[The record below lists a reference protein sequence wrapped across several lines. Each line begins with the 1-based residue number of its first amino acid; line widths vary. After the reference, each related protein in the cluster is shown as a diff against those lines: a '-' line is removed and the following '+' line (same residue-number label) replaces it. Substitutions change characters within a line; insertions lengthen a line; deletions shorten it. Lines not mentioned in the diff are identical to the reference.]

1 MFCLLCNSEEK
12 LYDGLCKSCYLKE
25 FELIKVPEYATFTV
39 CSHCGATLK
48 HDKWIE
54 SAYYDDEI
62 INDAIQ
68 KDIEIN
74 KNLKNVEITTEI
86 LTNRGTMYDCIIH
99 ADGEVLDGELIDKD
113 YPIEV
118 KVVKGVC
125 PDCSKFHSG
134 YYEAVIQLR
143 ADDRKLE
150 EEEIIQADEFIS
162 NEIQRL
168 CKTNKLAY
176 VTERIVLK
184 EGVDY
189 QVGSHN
195 AAHKI
200 AENLQKQLGGIITES
215 RKIVGRDK
223 SKSRDLY
230 RSWISVRLPSFH
242 KNDFIKYNDK
252 ILKIEKI
259 GSHKFVGLNLETYA
273 TESISWKEY
282 DKIKKIGNTDDIRT
296 TTVTNITPT
305 EIQVL
310 DPDTYMTVDLKKSEK
325 INSLEIGQEIN
336 VIKIENKIYLLI

>member
-25 FELIKVPEYATFTV
+25 FELVNVPEYATFTV

-48 HDKWIE
+48 HDKWIQTG
-54 SAYYDDEI
+54 YYDDEI

-68 KDIEIN
+68 KDISIN
-74 KNLKNVEITTEI
+74 ENVENIEITTEI
-86 LTNRGTMYDCIIH
+86 LTNRGTMYDCMIH
-99 ADGEVLDGELIDKD
+99 AYGQVLDDYLEKD

-118 KVVKGVC
+118 KVEKGVC
-125 PDCSKFHSG
+125 PDCSKFYSG

-143 ADDRKLE
+143 ADDRKLDDD
-150 EEEIIQADEFIS
+150 EIVQADEFIS
-162 NEIQRL
+162 SEIQRL

-200 AENLQKQLGGIITES
+200 AENMQKQFGGVITES
-215 RKIVGRDK
+215 RKIVGHDK

-242 KNDFIKYNDK
+242 KNDFIEYKDK

-259 GSHKFVGLNLETYA
+259 GSHKFVGLNIKTYDE
-273 TESISWKEY
+273 ESISWKEY
-282 DKIKKIGNTDDIRT
+282 DKIKKVGSMEDIRS
-296 TTVTNITPT
+296 TTVTNVTPS

-310 DPDTYMTVDLKKSEK
+310 DPDTYMTVDLDRNNNLTG
-325 INSLEIGQEIN
+325 INIGQEIN
-336 VIKIENKIYLLI
+336 VIKLENKIYIIL

>member
-12 LYDGLCKSCYLKE
+12 LFDGLCKNCYVKE
-25 FELIKVPEYATFTV
+25 FELIQVPEYVTFMV

-48 HDKWIE
+48 HDKWIQT
-54 SAYYDDEI
+54 AYYDDEI

-68 KDIEIN
+68 KDITVNE
-74 KNLKNVEITTEI
+74 KLKDAEITTEI

-99 ADGEVLDGELIDKD
+99 ANGQVLEEFIEKE

-118 KVVKGVC
+118 KVEKGVC
-125 PDCSKFHSG
+125 PDCSKFYSG

-143 ADDRKLE
+143 ADNRKLE
-150 EEEIIQADEFIS
+150 DEEIKNADKFIS
-162 NEIQRL
+162 SEIQRL

-184 EGVDY
+184 EGIDY

-200 AENLQKQLGGIITES
+200 AENMQKQFGGIITES
-215 RKIVGRDK
+215 RKIVGHDK
-223 SKSRDLY
+223 SKSKDLY

-242 KNDFIKYNDK
+242 KNDFIEYKDN
-252 ILKIEKI
+252 ILMIEKI
-259 GSHKFVGLNLETYA
+259 GSHKFVGRNLDRYES
-273 TESISWKEY
+273 ESISWKEY
-282 DKIKKIGNTDDIRT
+282 DKIKKVGNTEDVKV
-296 TTVTNITPT
+296 TTVTNVTPT

-310 DPDTYMTVDLKKSEK
+310 DPDNYSTVDLKKNDNLEN
-325 INSLEIGQEIN
+325 INIGQEIN
-336 VIKIENKIYLLI
+336 VIKFKNKIYILI

>member
-1 MFCLLCNSEEK
+1 MFCLLCNKEEK
-12 LYDGLCKSCYLKE
+12 LYDGLCKRCYINE
-25 FELIKVPEYATFTV
+25 FELIEVPEYATFTV
-39 CSHCGATLK
+39 CSHCGSTLK

-86 LTNRGTMYDCIIH
+86 LTNRGTVYDCILH
-99 ADGEVLDGELIDKD
+99 AYGEVLDGELIDKE

-118 KVVKGVC
+118 KVIKGVC

-143 ADDRKLE
+143 ADNRKLE
-150 EEEIIQADEFIS
+150 EEEITQADEFIA

-184 EGVDY
+184 EGIDY

-200 AENLQKQLGGIITES
+200 AENLQKQFGGIITES

-242 KNDFIKYNDK
+242 KNDFIKYKNN

-259 GSHKFVGLNLETYA
+259 GSHKFVGLNLKSYES
-273 TESISWKEY
+273 ESISWKEY
-282 DKIKKIGNTDDIRT
+282 EKIKKVGNTDSIRT
-296 TTVTNITPT
+296 STVTNITPS
-305 EIQVL
+305 EIQIL
-310 DPDTYMTVDLKKSEK
+310 DPDTYMTVDLIKSDK
-325 INSLEIGQEIN
+325 IKNIEIGQEIN

>member
-25 FELIKVPEYATFTV
+25 FELVDIPEYATFTV

-68 KDIEIN
+68 KDITVNE
-74 KNLKNVEITTEI
+74 KLQNVEITTEI

-99 ADGEVLDGELIDKD
+99 AYAEVLDEHLEKD
-113 YPIEV
+113 YPVEV
-118 KVVKGVC
+118 KVEKGVC
-125 PDCSKFHSG
+125 PDCSKFYSG

-143 ADDRKLE
+143 ADERKLE
-150 EEEIIQADEFIS
+150 DEEIKKADEFIS
-162 NEIQRL
+162 SEIQRL

-176 VTERIVLK
+176 VAERIVLK
-184 EGVDY
+184 EGIDY

-200 AENLQKQLGGIITES
+200 AENMQKQFGGIITES
-215 RKIVGRDK
+215 RKIVGHDK

-230 RSWISVRLPSFH
+230 RSWVSVRLPSFH
-242 KNDFIKYNDK
+242 KDDFIEYEEK

-259 GSHKFVGLNLETYA
+259 GSHKFVGLNLSTLES
-273 TESISWKEY
+273 ESISWKEY
-282 DKIKKIGNTDDIRT
+282 DKIRKVGNTDDVKK

-310 DPDTYMTVDLKKSEK
+310 DPDNFSTVDLKKSYK
-325 INSLEIGQEIN
+325 MKNINIGQEIN
-336 VIKIENKIYLLI
+336 VIKLKNEIYIII